1 MNKWPRSTV
10 FLQGTQA
17 CPSFCLLSCRPD
29 KHQDQE
35 KLWAVKGFGLHVIV
49 HRWGKGK
56 HECGGRNRQRPWRTT
71 GAGVS
76 PPTVV
81 WVLPHWLLTKKM
93 LHRLAYRPIWCR
105 EFFNWCFFFFFFF
118 LPGDC
123 SLCHVHQKQRIKK
136 IKWNKTADWHKSQSQ
151 TGGAG
156 VAREST
162 AGCWSWGGFGDTSK

>member
-1 MNKWPRSTV
+1 MRVFLEKRGRPAHGVVKMPRWRRPLCPVIQKKKRTRTVNKWLRSTV
-10 FLQGTQA
+10 FLQGTQV
-17 CPSFCLLSCRPD
+17 CPSFCLLSCCSD

-35 KLWAVKGFGLHVIV
+35 KLWGVKRFSLHVIV

-105 EFFNWCFFFFFFF
+105 EFFNWCFFFLF
-118 LPGDC
+118 LF
-123 SLCHVHQKQRIKK
+123 L
-136 IKWNKTADWHKSQSQ
+136 
-151 TGGAG
+151 
-156 VAREST
+156 AR
-162 AGCWSWGGFGDTSK
+162 WL

>member
-1 MNKWPRSTV
+1 MRVFLEKRGRLAHGVAKMPRWRRPLCPVIQKKKKKKRTRTVNKWPRSTV

-17 CPSFCLLSCRPD
+17 CPSFCLLSCCSD
-29 KHQDQE
+29 KPQDQE
-35 KLWAVKGFGLHVIV
+35 KLWGVKGFSLHVIV

-56 HECGGRNRQRPWRTT
+56 HECGGRNRQRPRRT

-105 EFFNWCFFFFFFF
+105 EFFNWCFLFSFSFS
-118 LPGDC
+118 C
-123 SLCHVHQKQRIKK
+123 QMTVACVMYTK
-136 IKWNKTADWHKSQSQ
+136 NK
-151 TGGAG
+151 
-156 VAREST
+156 E
-162 AGCWSWGGFGDTSK
+162 